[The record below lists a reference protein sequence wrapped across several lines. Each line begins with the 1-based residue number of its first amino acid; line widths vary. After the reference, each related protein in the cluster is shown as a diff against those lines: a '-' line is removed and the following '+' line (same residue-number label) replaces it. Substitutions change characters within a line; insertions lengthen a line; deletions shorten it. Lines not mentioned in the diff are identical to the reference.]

1 MQTYKIFLAATLG
14 LFIVSSCGYSSKDK
28 DKEVE
33 TLINQRD
40 QARAQLKQ
48 TQDNF
53 IQQNKE
59 LTAIMEELNVLSG
72 KMLSLKLNIEGENN
86 PMSQA
91 ELIDE
96 SINVLK
102 NKLDELERANSSI
115 TKLNGVI
122 KSLRK
127 MVKKQ
132 EDEIT
137 ALKSKIRQYEEDIA
151 KKDEEISNNQTTIAS
166 QQQEISDKEKLYQAS
181 TEKRIQQLYNAG
193 YELEKLADDDENI
206 LDLKGKKN
214 KLNGLSYRTSIYEK
228 ALLFYQMAAEEG
240 HQPSKNRCSLVT
252 AKIATMK

>member
-166 QQQEISDKEKLYQAS
+166 Q
-181 TEKRIQQLYNAG
+181 
-193 YELEKLADDDENI
+193 
-206 LDLKGKKN
+206 
-214 KLNGLSYRTSIYEK
+214 
-228 ALLFYQMAAEEG
+228 
-240 HQPSKNRCSLVT
+240 
-252 AKIATMK
+252 